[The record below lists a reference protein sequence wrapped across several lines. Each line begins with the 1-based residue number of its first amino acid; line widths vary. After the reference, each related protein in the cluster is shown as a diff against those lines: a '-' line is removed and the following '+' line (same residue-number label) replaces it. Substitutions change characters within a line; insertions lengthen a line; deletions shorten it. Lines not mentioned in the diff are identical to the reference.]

1 MSLHD
6 RKEVVVFLTAI
17 ETNELYEIKIIALH
31 VVVPNIFVQSYNFP
45 FFSLIINLT
54 RLYLSFECITLND
67 MVNLTS
73 IFCSLVFAY
82 II

>member
-1 MSLHD
+1 MLLCQT
-6 RKEVVVFLTAI
+6 FLY
-17 ETNELYEIKIIALH
+17 NRII
-31 VVVPNIFVQSYNFP
+31 FQ

-73 IFCSLVFAY
+73 IFCSLYFVVSFLL
-82 II
+82 ILFN

>member
-17 ETNELYEIKIIALH
+17 ETSELYEIKIIALCQTFLY
-31 VVVPNIFVQSYNFP
+31 NRIIFQ

>member
-17 ETNELYEIKIIALH
+17 ETSELYEIKIIALLCQTFLY
-31 VVVPNIFVQSYNFP
+31 NRIIFQ

-54 RLYLSFECITLND
+54 RLYLSFGCITLND